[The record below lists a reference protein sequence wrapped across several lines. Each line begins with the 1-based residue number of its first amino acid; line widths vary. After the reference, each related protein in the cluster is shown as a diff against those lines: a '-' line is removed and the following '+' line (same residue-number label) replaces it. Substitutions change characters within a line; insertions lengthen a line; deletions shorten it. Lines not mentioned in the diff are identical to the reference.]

1 MDEGLLLKY
10 SLYMIKLLENF
21 PKNVEQ
27 ERIKNQLK
35 LFLVAN

>member
-1 MDEGLLLKY
+1 
-10 SLYMIKLLENF
+10 MIKLLENF

-35 LFLVAN
+35 LFLVANQSLMNKHI